1 MLTVDVLSDA
11 DADDAFALSAGEGWN
26 QTVADWKRLTQLE
39 PTGCFAARDNGR
51 MVATVTTITYGSAL
65 AWIGMM
71 VVHADY
77 RRRGIGAALMQRAL
91 DHALDS
97 GVGVVK
103 LDATPAGRPLYESL
117 GFTAEAELERWQG
130 LARRLAEPDRSLAS
144 DDRDAMSSLDASA
157 YGANRSRLL
166 GSLVRDAAS
175 SPLVARSDGGR
186 PVGYSLARRG
196 RQATYL
202 GPVVATIASA
212 ATHLFHGMVE
222 RHVGAEV
229 CLDHHVGS
237 HLPASVLEDRG
248 LVRRRSLLR
257 MRLGPQQSP
266 GTPPSLCASAG
277 PELG

>member
-1 MLTVDVLSDA
+1 MLTVDGLSDA
-11 DADDAFALSAGEGWN
+11 DIDDAFALSTGEGWN

-39 PTGCFAARDNGR
+39 PTGCYAARDSGR
-51 MVATVTTITYGSAL
+51 LVATVTTITYGSAL

-71 VVHADY
+71 MVHADY

-91 DHALDS
+91 DHARDRR
-97 GVGVVK
+97 VDVVK

-130 LARRLAEPDRSLAS
+130 VARRLAEPDSGLES
-144 DDRDAMSSLDASA
+144 DDRAAMSSLDASA
-157 YGANRSRLL
+157 YGADRSRLL
-166 GSLVRDAAS
+166 GSLLRDS
-175 SPLVARSDGGR
+175 VGSPLVAQSDGGR

-196 RQATYL
+196 RQAIYL
-202 GPVVATIASA
+202 GPIIATVGSA
-212 ATHLFHGMVE
+212 ATELFHAMVE

-229 CLDHHVGS
+229 CLDHHVRS
-237 HLPASVLEDRG
+237 HLAASVLEARG

-266 GTPPSLCASAG
+266 GTPPSFCASAG